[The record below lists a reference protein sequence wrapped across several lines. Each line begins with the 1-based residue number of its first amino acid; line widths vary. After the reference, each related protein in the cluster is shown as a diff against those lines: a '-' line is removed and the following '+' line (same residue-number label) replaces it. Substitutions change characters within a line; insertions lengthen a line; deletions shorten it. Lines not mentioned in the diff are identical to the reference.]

1 MSENGKEKSNG
12 KINKKKN
19 NFDNNSDKLN
29 SKKPKMFIKLSS
41 SDNNEI
47 NILQKKILSDKMLTN
62 EKKINSLLLETENDI
77 IKNEKI

>member
-47 NILQKKILSDKMLTN
+47 NILQKKFCQIKCLLT
-62 EKKINSLLLETENDI
+62 KKKLIHYY
-77 IKNEKI
+77 